1 MPSSKN
7 ATQIPFIW
15 AQISNN
21 IGRRSKHRNM
31 KNHNTGF
38 FNLHS
43 KYYICAPVMQIRRGV
58 GWDKVMPP
66 PNFKTTFKHLLQAFP
81 KLPKSFLLSA
91 ATISL
96 NFLILPSTSAIS
108 V

>member
-21 IGRRSKHRNM
+21 IGRRSKHRNIM

-43 KYYICAPVMQIRRGV
+43 KYYICAPVMQIRRG
-58 GWDKVMPP
+58 GGYKVMPP